1 MTILGWLLLGI
12 GAFFSL
18 LFMWGDIQKTRS
30 MEPYAGIGLWAPE
43 VHVVLALLTGG
54 GSWMLWGWI
63 VGIAVFVG
71 HSAIGMFV
79 GLKIVR

>member
-1 MTILGWLLLGI
+1 MTILAWLLLGA
-12 GAFFSL
+12 GAIPSL
-18 LFMWGDIQKTRS
+18 LFMGGDIQKSRS
-30 MEPYAGIGLWAPE
+30 REPYVATGLWAPE
-43 VHVVLALLTGG
+43 IHVVLALLTGG

-79 GLKIVR
+79 GLKICR